1 MNSSDTSENSQ
12 ESFLPVNCEPPN
24 ILSFSIGLHGPFLDY
39 GSYADCYCDECNGC
53 RISLYTCKNESCMIK
68 CPPHTR
74 KCPGC
79 AGPNYLTRHRTNRR
93 YRRKKLLINKSNK
106 SDSIIDISMFST
118 TSSVNNASIVTTEW
132 VAQNYDSIIPVDGSW
147 HMPNTNRNA
156 YEEYFKTR
164 LKNARFFGID
174 EVKDKTTDL
183 PHMLPTPKDFSEAVG
198 NLGISEKDHVV
209 VYDSIGNPRKTVFG
223 HERVSLL
230 EGGLPKW
237 LEEGRPVESGPIDII
252 VSLVRNYND
261 IRNNIDRGKDSP
273 DFEQVLDARPEA
285 RPGLPSGHMP
295 YSISVPFN
303 SIIDPNIKTTFL
315 NDDELKKLFQSKNI
329 DLEKPIVLSCGSGVT
344 ATMLYTALEKIGAK
358 KLAVYD
364 GSWTEY
370 AGKEGSPIVGRK

>member
-1 MNSSDTSENSQ
+1 MQFIRSVHTIFVKNTSVNS
-12 ESFLPVNCEPPN
+12 
-24 ILSFSIGLHGPFLDY
+24 ILKSSHK
-39 GSYADCYCDECNGC
+39 S
-53 RISLYTCKNESCMIK
+53 SLV
-68 CPPHTR
+68 R
-74 KCPGC
+74 FGFGR
-79 AGPNYLTRHRTNRR
+79 A
-93 YRRKKLLINKSNK
+93 
-106 SDSIIDISMFST
+106 MFSS
-118 TSSVNNASIVTTEW
+118 TSSINNSSIVTTEW
-132 VAQNYDSIIPVDGSW
+132 VTQNYDSIIPVDGSW

-174 EVKDKTTDL
+174 EIKDKTTDL
-183 PHMLPTPKDFSEAVG
+183 PHMLPTPKDFAEAVG

-209 VYDSIGNPRKTVFG
+209 VYDSIGIFSSTRVYWTFKVFG

-237 LEEGRPVESGPIDII
+237 LKEGRPVESGPIDIVPKSYEI
-252 VSLVRNYND
+252 PTLNTALVRNYND
-261 IRNNIDRGKDSP
+261 IRKNIDRGEVSP

-285 RPGLPSGHMP
+285 RFTGDETEPRPGLPSGHMP

-303 SIIDPNIKTTFL
+303 SVIDPNTKNTFL
-315 NDDELKKLFQSKNI
+315 NDDELKKLFKSKNI

-344 ATMLYTALEKIGAK
+344 ATMLYTALEKVGAK